1 MQTDRYISPLSTRYA
16 SAEMQY
22 LFSQDFKFRTWR
34 RLWIAL
40 ARAEKKLG
48 LAITDEQIAELE
60 AHRDDINYA
69 EAEAREREVRHDVM
83 SHVYAYGLQCP
94 KAAGI
99 IHLGATSCYVG
110 DNTDLIILREAAQ
123 LVVKKAVQVV
133 RNLSA
138 FADRWK
144 DTPCLGYT
152 HLQPAQ
158 LTTVGKRAALWIN
171 ELLMDIDELE
181 FRLSRL
187 QLLGSKGTTGT
198 QASFLELFGGDG
210 GKMARY
216 IRAGKP
222 LCGPFLSDVMA
233 GALRMGECN
242 ACMKRIVAAPT
253 AGACGVLPAVLLP
266 YARQFQA
273 EADRLVE
280 ALYVAS
286 GFGMVIAA
294 RASISGAEGGCQAE
308 IGSAAAMAAPAL
320 VHLQGGTPEQ
330 MANACAMAVKN
341 LLGLVCDPVGGLVE
355 VPCVKRNVIGAM
367 DALSAA
373 QMALAGI
380 ESRVPPDQVL
390 DAMREVG
397 QSLPHTLR
405 ETGKGGLA
413 ATPFGLR
420 YTPKEAD
427 KR

>member
-1 MQTDRYISPLSTRYA
+1 MIDFTSIQQMLEDTSASGLPLWDNIRRSDCQRQDITPEQSWNKMASLLHVMVQADEGYQEGDRST
-16 SAEMQY
+16 S
-22 LFSQDFKFRTWR
+22 
-34 RLWIAL
+34 
-40 ARAEKKLG
+40 G
-48 LAITDEQIAELE
+48 L
-60 AHRDDINYA
+60 
-69 EAEAREREVRHDVM
+69 V
-83 SHVYAYGLQCP
+83 
-94 KAAGI
+94 
-99 IHLGATSCYVG
+99 
-110 DNTDLIILREAAQ
+110 
-123 LVVKKAVQVV
+123 
-133 RNLSA
+133 
-138 FADRWK
+138 
-144 DTPCLGYT
+144 
-152 HLQPAQ
+152 
-158 LTTVGKRAALWIN
+158 
-171 ELLMDIDELE
+171 
-181 FRLSRL
+181 
-187 QLLGSKGTTGT
+187 
-198 QASFLELFGGDG
+198 GGDG

-216 IRAGKP
+216 AQSGAT
-222 LCGPFLSDVMA
+222 LCGPLLTDVMA

-266 YARQFQA
+266 YRRHLGATEEQ
-273 EADRLVE
+273 LVQ

-286 GFGMVIAA
+286 GFGMIIAA

-320 VHLQGGTPEQ
+320 VHLQGASPEQ

-367 DALSAA
+367 DAMSAA

-413 ATPFGLR
+413 ATPFGME
-420 YTPKEAD
+420 YAPKEP
-427 KR
+427 